1 MIERHASTA
10 TDRVES
16 SRSQIEGEACDGWM
30 IDTALSYTRIYTHT
44 YTYVVEKSKGED
56 EWVVEGADVKFDH
69 VRRTERTM
77 GNVFHG
83 ERQRPIHRLIAPVYG
98 GRPPF
103 HATFTV
109 LFYFEGYIYIFFRFY
124 CSSRAAKYARGR
136 GDLLKFYT
144 VPYLRARLCKMET
157 ARRIFLHRW
166 MEGDRVTI

>member
-16 SRSQIEGEACDGWM
+16 GRSQIEGEACDGWM

-44 YTYVVEKSKGED
+44 YTYIVEKSKGED
-56 EWVVEGADVKFDH
+56 ECVVEGADVKFDH

-83 ERQRPIHRLIAPVYG
+83 ERQTHPPLIAPVYG

-109 LFYFEGYIYIFFRFY
+109 LFYFEGYIYIYFLDFI
-124 CSSRAAKYARGR
+124 
-136 GDLLKFYT
+136 
-144 VPYLRARLCKMET
+144 ARLAPRNT
-157 ARRIFLHRW
+157 PGAAGIY
-166 MEGDRVTI
+166 

>member
-83 ERQRPIHRLIAPVYG
+83 ERQRPIHPLLRRYMAAGPRFTLRLP
-98 GRPPF
+98 
-103 HATFTV
+103 
-109 LFYFEGYIYIFFRFY
+109 FYFISKDIYIYFLDFI
-124 CSSRAAKYARGR
+124 
-136 GDLLKFYT
+136 
-144 VPYLRARLCKMET
+144 ARLAPRNTPGT
-157 ARRIFLHRW
+157 AGIY
-166 MEGDRVTI
+166 